1 MPDQDHLIQAIASTL
16 SISLEDILL
25 FDSFSDLGG
34 DEISA
39 EQVCIACKNKGLEVS
54 EKDILDC
61 PTLAELQTRVTPR
74 LSVSSQD
81 TLSSPERNSFSSQE
95 SNGLSSRGFSF
106 SSGTSDNELVTGAY
120 TQGESGRAA
129 GESVE
134 SNLSSLQSFPPLVL
148 VPMAGPFDGQ
158 TVALIKIGHSPN
170 TSTSNILSTETT
182 QTQISLLRMECSAQI
197 IIPVTEDTSDK
208 RALQTWVQNMDSST
222 YKEVMKLQIPAR
234 RERVVRR
241 RSRLDVK
248 MDELEGFE
256 LSPMQKLLFQG
267 CNGGSWTK
275 SVVLNVHGA
284 EPLDI
289 DAAIEAIA
297 SRHDMLRVRF
307 RQKDSYW
314 EQCIYPKSANSYRIT
329 HHVDVSED
337 DITALVHD
345 MHSSISIEGPTF
357 AAMHIHN
364 RLYLAAHH
372 LALDDASWKLVL
384 SDLDELLQKGTL
396 LSEASVSFKYWTRK
410 QSRHMD
416 QRLFAP
422 TLPFEVFSANLE
434 YWNLTQEDNTFGN
447 SRRVSFELS
456 PEEAMSLEASVVQ
469 VLRTDTSDVL
479 LAALLL
485 SFTQIFPERSLPTL
499 WKKEN
504 GRDLDDDFNIAETAG
519 WFASL
524 CPIGVN
530 IDSEMDLIHV
540 ITLIKD
546 TRRTIPRSG
555 IPFFTAEFAT
565 LEGAKENLP
574 LEIAFKTVENLQRQN
589 GLLQPVTGLE
599 SNANSDIKRIAL
611 FEIEA
616 GVDRIDVVY
625 PSTCRYQDKIQSWI
639 ACFEAHVHDAVT
651 QLRNCEAQLTLSD
664 IPLIQTSYA
673 SLTRL
678 SPEHKTSIQTILP
691 TTPSQQEILIAQAIN
706 PESYYN
712 HVVYEMTALQL
723 PVDVT
728 RLCEA
733 WETIVANTPAL
744 RSVFIDAVS
753 REGLYDQAI
762 LKKISPSILFIE
774 TEDPDEAVRTLPG
787 LVGDVKHR
795 LAVCYNPTRM
805 VVRLDASQ
813 ALCDLP
819 SLHLLIAELTRVFSS
834 QNPTDTSTLQNTYLH
849 QILSIDTAYT
859 LEVWKTGLSSAKPCL
874 FPKLSPQSCSTSFGF
889 SISHSQLSNVCQE
902 NGVVPEAVFQLAW
915 ALVLRAF
922 VAKES
927 VGFGYQFNGRDE
939 SLLCGI
945 ESLVGSF
952 ATLLPCFA
960 DLPPSQPLREC
971 LSLIS
976 EAFTNA
982 SKHDNI
988 TLSEVSH
995 ALGLREKTLFNTC
1008 LYYQSPSK
1016 LDVGDELTPTLV
1028 TAGRKTDCDVS
1039 LTLMFVDEM
1048 LRGDLTAF
1056 VDERQAGSVMN
1067 CFKAALSHIITTP
1080 DKLISEAD
1088 LLTEEAYSSLIQNWN
1103 TSQPQI
1109 SACLHEVIL
1118 QHSFTR
1124 PNAPAVCSWDGDIT
1138 YIQLSTLVQ
1147 RLKQYLVNIGVGP
1160 GVVVPVVLEKN
1171 HWAPVII
1178 LAVLQAGAA
1187 FVPLDCQ
1194 DPASV
1199 KSTID
1204 YLTPH
1209 VVLATETAYR
1219 DLSTLAI
1226 NLVIVNDTFFTML
1239 TTYVA
1244 KIGTDPT
1251 PDHAA
1256 CIFVTPKKS
1265 RSIFFSHASLLS
1277 TFIAQ
1282 STPFKF
1288 TSESR
1293 VLQLSAFNVD
1303 ISLVEILGTLV
1314 HGGCVCIPHP
1324 HDRAH
1329 DVAGA
1334 IARMDVTWS
1343 YMTSVLAR
1351 KINPDAVPS
1360 LKTLCFRTRR
1370 LDEDTYLP
1378 WVEEHDVLVAY
1389 GAPDICPLG
1398 ISVTEVTKHG
1408 DLSIIPPPITGRFW
1422 ILNPDNPR
1430 KLMPA
1435 GAIGELAIDAPLI
1448 TPHRFALD
1456 KPLIAPDP
1464 TSPSK
1469 PRYLKTGHRVRY
1481 LFDGNVQFLSS
1492 VRDEVKVCGS
1502 NVNVAQVEQVLRRCL
1517 GFDVV
1522 VDSVT
1527 TSDSGPLL
1535 AAFLEMGN
1543 VFQQGESLHN
1553 LSAETKEKTYI
1564 AKKMFETAL
1573 ENTNP
1578 RDRLPQYC
1586 IPSLFIPVKSFPMS
1600 TSLKVNRRKLQR
1612 MISDFSTHDI
1622 LHMSHASNPRVILA
1636 QKPLPLT
1643 GPEEAMREYWADVL
1657 NISISAIKGSS
1668 TFFSLGGNKHL
1679 AAKLVVSCR
1688 KDGVSLSL
1696 TDLLSEASLTEL
1708 CRSHKPTKIKT
1719 RPAKNLDM
1727 SFVKSVIS
1735 PALHCSS
1742 PDVLDF
1748 AEASHQQI
1756 HALEL
1761 SMYKTR
1767 ADILNIALRFNGP
1780 VDANRLENA
1789 CKNLSKMHA
1798 ILNIAFVARGHKVY
1812 QVHCASTSPP
1822 FLNISCPTSA
1832 LDDAT
1837 QNIVRENQNLAFDM
1851 GVCVTKFTF
1860 LNGDTQGSLV
1870 IRLSKT
1876 QIDEVSAHLL
1886 IHDLASLYD
1895 GDVHDSTS
1903 SYLDYTR
1910 ASKVSYQEGLEYWN
1924 VQLENAKMTK
1934 ILSSTR
1940 PTPPASVSE
1949 IRTLKQTVS
1958 LGHLTAYGM
1967 TPDIALKAAWS
1978 IVLSTISSTH
1988 DVLFGE
1994 VIQHTSPIGPS
2005 TNTLP
2010 VRVQFPS
2017 KHSTPL
2023 DLMNCIHLQRQSH
2036 SAYSNIGIQDLVTK
2050 CTPWRSCTTFSTV
2063 VQHYTPNSL
2072 DGTSTMNVHGATFT
2086 YRLIE
2091 SWTKDF
2097 PDLFIRSTP
2106 TSTDKI
2112 TLEIK
2117 FSEARV
2123 EHSFV
2128 QDCLSLLTAA
2138 WETVTHPDTIHQ
2150 PMIQSSE
2157 EISRSE
2163 RKIPFPSKDQFASS
2177 VEMDATQRKEVQES
2191 ILGVWNKIIVP
2202 SSSIPAEKLPSMP
2215 FYALTQTLLPAHAL
2229 TAEMNSVFSIN
2240 LSVEDI
2246 LSHPSM
2252 NAQLELI
2259 SNTIPLKPILEFL
2272 PQKPSTLRASLRS
2285 FRNRNSMLS
2294 LKNTWTRSKHAET
2307 IPEDMPSPIPTIV
2320 IPEIGSSDTPE
2331 STSHHLV
2338 ELDAGPVPDRR
2349 GSGPEHLDRRSSGG
2363 SSRRTPEEVAFSPG
2377 RRVST
2382 WGSMFER
2389 RGSSPLSRR

>member
-16 SISLEDILL
+16 SISLSDILL

-39 EQVCIACKNKGLEVS
+39 E
-54 EKDILDC
+54 
-61 PTLAELQTRVTPR
+61 
-74 LSVSSQD
+74 
-81 TLSSPERNSFSSQE
+81 
-95 SNGLSSRGFSF
+95 
-106 SSGTSDNELVTGAY
+106 
-120 TQGESGRAA
+120 
-129 GESVE
+129 
-134 SNLSSLQSFPPLVL
+134 QSFPPLVL

-158 TVALIKIGHSPN
+158 TVALIKIGHSPD
-170 TSTSNILSTETT
+170 TNILSTETT
-182 QTQISLLRMECSAQI
+182 QAQISLLRMECSAQI
-197 IIPVTEDTSDK
+197 IIPVCHDLNDK
-208 RALQTWVQNMDSST
+208 RALQTWVQNMDSET

-256 LSPMQKLLFQG
+256 LSPMQNLLFQG
-267 CNGGSWTK
+267 LDDGKGAWTK
-275 SVVLNVHGA
+275 NVVLNVHSA

-289 DAAIEAIA
+289 DAAIEAIV

-307 RQKDSYW
+307 RQKDSSW
-314 EQCIYPKSANSYRIT
+314 EQCIYPKSANSYHLT
-329 HHVDVSED
+329 HHVDVSDEE
-337 DITALVHD
+337 IPSLIHD
-345 MHSSISIEGPTF
+345 LHSSITIEGPTF

-364 RLYLAAHH
+364 KLYLAAHH
-372 LALDDASWKLVL
+372 LALDDVSWKLVID
-384 SDLDELLQKGTL
+384 DLDELLQKGTL

-416 QRLFAP
+416 QRLFKP
-422 TLPFEVFSANLE
+422 TLPFEVYCADLE
-434 YWNLTQEDNTFGN
+434 YWNLTQTDNTFGN

-456 PEEAMSLEASVVQ
+456 PEEAASLETSAQQ
-469 VLRTDTSDVL
+469 VLRTDASDVF

-485 SFTQIFPERSLPTL
+485 SFTQIFPERTLPTL

-524 CPIGVN
+524 CPIGVE

-565 LEGAKENLP
+565 LESAAENLP
-574 LEIAFKTVENLQRQN
+574 LEVIFKTTETLQRQN
-589 GLLQPVTGLE
+589 GLLQPVTPLE
-599 SNANSDIKRIAL
+599 SNASSEIKRIAL
-611 FEIEA
+611 FEVEA

-625 PSTCRYQDKIQSWI
+625 PSTCRHQEKIQSWI
-639 ACFEAHVHDAVT
+639 TCFETHAHSAIT
-651 QLRNCEAQLTLSD
+651 QLQNCEAQLTLSD

-678 SPEHKTSIQTILP
+678 SPDQRTAIQTILP
-691 TTPSQQEILIAQAIN
+691 TTPSQQEILIAQSIH
-706 PESYYN
+706 PESFYN

-723 PVDVT
+723 PVDTT

-753 REGLYDQAI
+753 REGLFDQAV
-762 LKKISPSILFIE
+762 LKKVSPTILFIE
-774 TEDPDEAVRTLPG
+774 TENSDEAVRTLPA
-787 LVGDVKHR
+787 LIGDVKHR
-795 LAVCYNPTRM
+795 LAVCYNPGRM

-819 SLHLLIAELTRVFSS
+819 SLNLLIAELTRVFSS

-874 FPKLSPQSCSTSFGF
+874 FPKLSPQSCSTSFDF
-889 SISHSQLSNVCQE
+889 SISHSQLE
-902 NGVVPEAVFQLAW
+902 NFCEENSVEPEAVFQLSW

-922 VAKES
+922 VGKES

-960 DLPPSQPLREC
+960 DLPPAQPLREC

-1008 LYYQSPSK
+1008 LYYQTPSK
-1016 LDVGDELTPTLV
+1016 LDVGDELTPSLV

-1048 LRGDLTAF
+1048 LRGDLTAYL
-1056 VDERQAGSVMN
+1056 DESQAGSVMS
-1067 CFKAALSHIITTP
+1067 CFQAALSHILSTP
-1080 DKLISEAD
+1080 DKLISETD
-1088 LLTEEAYSSLIQNWN
+1088 LLTEEAYSTLIQNWN

-1109 SACLHEVIL
+1109 TACLHEVIL

-1124 PNAPAVCSWDGDIT
+1124 PNAAAVCSWDGDIT
-1138 YIQLSTLVQ
+1138 YLQLTTLVQ

-1160 GVVVPVVLEKN
+1160 GMVVPCVLEKN
-1171 HWAPVII
+1171 HWAPVMI
-1178 LAVLQAGAA
+1178 LAVLSAGAA
-1187 FVPLDCQ
+1187 FVPLDAQ

-1209 VVLATETAYR
+1209 VVLATESAYR

-1226 NLVIVNDTFFTML
+1226 NLVIINDTFFTML
-1239 TTYVA
+1239 TPYVA
-1244 KIGTDPT
+1244 RIGQDAT

-1282 STPFKF
+1282 STPFKL

-1303 ISLVEILGTLV
+1303 ISLVEILGTLT

-1329 DVAGA
+1329 DIAGA

-1370 LDEDTYLP
+1370 LDEDTYGP
-1378 WVEEHDVLVAY
+1378 WVEDHDVLVAY

-1408 DLSIIPPPITGRFW
+1408 DLSIIPQPITGRFW

-1430 KLMPA
+1430 KLMPS
-1435 GAIGELAIDAPLI
+1435 GTIGELAIDAPLI

-1481 LFDGNVQFLSS
+1481 LSSGNVQFLSS

-1502 NVNVAQVEQVLRRCL
+1502 NVDVAQVEQVLRRSL
-1517 GFDVV
+1517 GFDCV

-1527 TSDSGPLL
+1527 TQDSGPLL
-1535 AAFLEMGN
+1535 AAFLEMGC
-1543 VFQQGESLHN
+1543 ESLHN
-1553 LSAETKEKTYI
+1553 LSAETKEKTYL

-1573 ENTNP
+1573 ENMNP
-1578 RDRLPQYC
+1578 RDRLPQYA
-1586 IPSLFIPVKSFPMS
+1586 IPSLFIPIKAFPMS

-1679 AAKLVVSCR
+1679 AAKLVVACR

-1727 SFVKSVIS
+1727 SFVKNIIS

-1780 VDANRLENA
+1780 VDPTRLENA

-1822 FLNISCPTSA
+1822 FLNISCPAGA

-1837 QNIVRENQNLAFDM
+1837 QNVVRENQNLAFDM

-1876 QIDEVSAHLL
+1876 QIDEASAHLL

-1895 GDVHDSTS
+1895 GDAHEPGS
-1903 SYLDYTR
+1903 SYLDYIR
-1910 ASKVSYQEGLEYWN
+1910 ASKSSYQEGLEYWN
-1924 VQLENAKMTK
+1924 VQLDNAKMTK

-1958 LGHLTAYGM
+1958 LGHLAAYGM
-1967 TPDIALKAAWS
+1967 TPDIALKAAWAT
-1978 IVLSTISSTH
+1978 VLSTISSTH

-2005 TNTLP
+2005 SNTLP

-2036 SAYSNIGIQDLVTK
+2036 DAYSNIGIQDLVTK

-2063 VQHYTPNSL
+2063 VQHYEPNSL
-2072 DGTSTMNVHGATFT
+2072 DGTSTMNIHGATFT

-2106 TSTDKI
+2106 TSTDNI

-2128 QDCLSLLTAA
+2128 QDCLSLLIAA

-2157 EISRSE
+2157 EISRSDCI
-2163 RKIPFPSKDQFASS
+2163 IPFPSKDVFATS
-2177 VEMDATQRKEVQES
+2177 VEMDATQRREVQES
-2191 ILGVWNKIIVP
+2191 IVGIWNKVIVP
-2202 SSSIPAEKLPSMP
+2202 SPSIPAEKLPSMP

-2229 TAEMNSVFSIN
+2229 TAEMNSVFSTN

-2246 LSHPSM
+2246 LAHPSM
-2252 NAQLELI
+2252 NAQLDLI

-2272 PQKPSTLRASLRS
+2272 PPPKQSTLRASLRS
-2285 FRNRNSMLS
+2285 FKNRNSMLS
-2294 LKNTWTRSKHAET
+2294 LKNTWSRSKQSET

-2331 STSHHLV
+2331 SISHHLV
-2338 ELDAGPVPDRR
+2338 ELDAGPVDRRSGPEYLDRR
-2349 GSGPEHLDRRSSGG
+2349 GSAPGSEQLDRRSSGG
-2363 SSRRTPEEVAFSPG
+2363 SSRRTPDSIAFSPTVDK

-2389 RGSSPLSRR
+2389 RGSSPLSRK